1 MRNIKKIVALA
12 LGGVMSLGI
21 LSGCSKGEVDLYK
34 AFSKSQKITS
44 MTTKTDM
51 SFKLTAKNLSAQEK
65 EIAEVVLPMVNSSS
79 ISATTK
85 MSQNPDKTKAKME
98 SNMKMNFANMP
109 LDMTL
114 WVDTDLTGEEMK
126 LKEIIKLPS
135 MVTQMAP
142 EQFAGK
148 EYVSM
153 DYADFAKLPGATG
166 VDLKKVTKFSKELQD
181 KLVKFIGKYAM
192 QFNPKSEI
200 VTYKGTEFIVQP
212 SITQKANIYEIKL
225 DDKGFKEL
233 LRYTTTN
240 LAENKDALQFIKEYM
255 DASLQFVTL
264 PAEELAKAKEEMN
277 KLFQDYEKNLPMLI
291 EKINQAFEKLQ
302 DVKIL
307 GEKGIS
313 IQYAVN
319 SDGYIIN
326 EKGVADFVLD
336 FSNIAKLKGNEGQ
349 DQSAMP
355 TGAYN
360 LTIEYNNDIY
370 DINKNVDIKLPELNE
385 KNSIKYMDLINML
398 SGVQQG
404 K

>member
-12 LGGVMSLGI
+12 LGGVMSLGV

-34 AFSKSQKITS
+34 AFGKSQKITS

-65 EIAEVVLPMVNSSS
+65 EAVEAVLPMINNFT

-85 MSQNPDKTKAKME
+85 TNQSSDKTKAKME

-109 LDMTL
+109 LDMAL

-126 LKEIIKLPS
+126 LKEVIKLPA
-135 MVTQMAP
+135 MFTQMAP

-153 DYADFAKLPGATG
+153 DYADFAKLPGYTP
-166 VDLKKVTKFSKELQD
+166 VDVKNMAENSKQLEEKLAKYIMKYSLQYNPNPEL
-181 KLVKFIGKYAM
+181 
-192 QFNPKSEI
+192 
-200 VTYKGTEFIVQP
+200 VTYKGEQEIVQGD
-212 SITQKANIYEIKL
+212 TTKKANIYEIKL
-225 DDKGFKEL
+225 DDKAFKRL
-233 LRYTTTN
+233 LRYTATN
-240 LAENKDALQFIKEYM
+240 LAESKDLFQFIKQSM
-255 DASLQFVTL
+255 DASLQAATL

-277 KLFQDYEKNLPMLI
+277 KLFQDYEKNLPKFI
-291 EKINQAFEKLQ
+291 ENINEFFNKFA
-302 DVKIL
+302 DIKIL
-307 GEKGIS
+307 GDKGIS
-313 IQYAVN
+313 IEYAIGA
-319 SDGYIIN
+319 DGYIIR
-326 EKGVADFVLD
+326 EKGILDFVLD
-336 FSNIAKLKGNEGQ
+336 FSNLAKLNSNEGQ
-349 DQSAMP
+349 DQSSMP
-355 TGAYN
+355 TGTYN

-370 DINKNVDIKLPELNE
+370 DINKNIDIKFPELNE

-398 SGVQQG
+398 SGTHQG